1 MDANLDLLLTVVYCI
16 VDDFLPQRPGNARRR
31 VTDAEVITL
40 SIAQA
45 IMGVPSDPRFLALA
59 RRQIGHLFPHLPER
73 TAYHKR
79 RLRLSGQ
86 TEVLIGE
93 FARRSAGYMD
103 DLLLV
108 DSTPVEC
115 ARSRETVK
123 RGGSSSL
130 ADALANAADY
140 GYCASHSRYFYGF
153 RLHALFAPDGTPRAL
168 ALTSP
173 KVDEKLVCLQMVA
186 RSERQPGVM
195 VMLIGDKNFRGSE
208 FETEL
213 AALDATIHRP
223 RRKDEKRRAT
233 TTAAS
238 TSSTPALRPA
248 SQITP
253 QPRRV
258 SSQPH
263 ELHLA
268 PIRQRI
274 ESIFWTFKDILT
286 LERHGAR
293 TLSNLRAR
301 LCARF
306 AALAA
311 AVMLNHELGRPTRAL
326 VDYTA

>member
-1 MDANLDLLLTVVYCI
+1 VDANLDLLLIVVYCM
-16 VDDFLPQRPGNARRR
+16 VDDFLPKPPRNARRKI
-31 VTDAEVITL
+31 TDAELITL

-45 IMGVPSDPRFLALA
+45 IMGIPSDPRFLALA

-73 TAYHKR
+73 TAFHKR
-79 RLRLSGQ
+79 RLRLSRQ
-86 TEVLIGE
+86 TEALIAE
-93 FARRSAGYMD
+93 FARRSPGYED

-130 ADALANAADY
+130 GDALANAADY
-140 GYCASHSRYFYGF
+140 GYCASHSRHFYGF

-173 KVDEKLVCLQMVA
+173 KIDEKLVCLQMVA
-186 RSERQPGVM
+186 RCERQPGVTLM
-195 VMLIGDKNFRGSE
+195 MIGDKNFRGKE

-213 AALDATIHRP
+213 ATLDATIERP
-223 RRKDEKRRAT
+223 RRKDEKRRS
-233 TTAAS
+233 AS
-238 TSSTPALRPA
+238 TQAPCTSSTPALRPA

-253 QPRRV
+253 HPRP
-258 SSQPH
+258 SQAH
-263 ELHLA
+263 EPHLA

-293 TLSNLRAR
+293 TLGNLRAR

-311 AVMLNHELGRPTRAL
+311 AVMLNHQLSRPTRAL